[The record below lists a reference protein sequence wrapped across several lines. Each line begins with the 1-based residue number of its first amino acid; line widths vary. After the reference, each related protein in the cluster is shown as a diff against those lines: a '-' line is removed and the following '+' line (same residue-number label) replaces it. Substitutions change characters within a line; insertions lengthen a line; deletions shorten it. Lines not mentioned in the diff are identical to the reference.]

1 MSLNSPST
9 KQKAKS
15 QQPAAV
21 RMRTYRRRRK
31 RNYQLIR
38 IEVAPS
44 EIRGLIAKG
53 YLEEKHVDDRREVK
67 AALNAWVSDALM
79 MA

>member
-44 EIRGLIAKG
+44 G
-53 YLEEKHVDDRREVK
+53 
-67 AALNAWVSDALM
+67 
-79 MA
+79 